1 MVVYYKNIELANNVK
16 SADTFST
23 RLIGLLNKKY
33 MDKNDG
39 LLLINCSAIHC
50 FFMKFAIDALY
61 MNKDMTVLYKET
73 ISPWKIGKIVKGTS
87 HVLEL
92 SEGMASDICVGE
104 MLEFKE

>member
-16 SADTFST
+16 SADTFFT
-23 RLIGLLNKKY
+23 RLVGLLNKKH
-33 MDKNDG
+33 MDNNDG
-39 LLLINCSAIHC
+39 LLLTNCSAIHC

-61 MNKDMTVLYKET
+61 LNKDMTVLYKET

-92 SEGMASDICVGE
+92 SEGAAIDILIGE
-104 MLEFKE
+104 MLEIKE